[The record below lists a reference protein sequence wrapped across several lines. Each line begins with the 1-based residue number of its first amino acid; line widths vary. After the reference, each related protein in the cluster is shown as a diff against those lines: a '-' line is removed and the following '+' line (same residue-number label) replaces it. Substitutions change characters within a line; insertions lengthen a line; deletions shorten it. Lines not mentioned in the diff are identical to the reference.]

1 MWKSDLDW
9 AERPKNKEAGNL
21 PSTVVKLE
29 ANIKNHINEK
39 KQNNNNE
46 KNIRRN
52 RKWRKPNPLSTKQ
65 HKSSLKIAYIWKPT
79 LSGFTTSQ
87 KNFLA
92 SLLGVFCDSKL
103 ATIPRDNCVL
113 ISWLRGNVAVHYI
126 LQSVDVW
133 TLQPNISMQVL
144 HTVLHTSVS
153 HGTVKN
159 NISNNQEILKL
170 AIISFTVMTLNNV
183 WFRGDAVRRN

>member
-1 MWKSDLDW
+1 MARNAGLQVRATKCNNCYLIGNCRRGRLGPDGNKKTGNLKQEKKPFGARSVWKSDLDW

-46 KNIRRN
+46 KSIRRN
-52 RKWRKPNPLSTKQ
+52 RKWRKPNPLSTKK
-65 HKSSLKIAYIWKPT
+65 HKSSLNIAYIWKPT

-87 KNFLA
+87 KNFLV

-113 ISWLRGNVAVHYI
+113 ISWLRGNVVVH
-126 LQSVDVW
+126 
-133 TLQPNISMQVL
+133 
-144 HTVLHTSVS
+144 
-153 HGTVKN
+153 
-159 NISNNQEILKL
+159 
-170 AIISFTVMTLNNV
+170 
-183 WFRGDAVRRN
+183 